1 VPDGWERTAD
11 QAGFHQIR
19 PFGSE
24 VASVNLFSRP
34 AAAVQ
39 DGACTAAA
47 DTTVGTTST
56 DLVTWIGER
65 PGLVVSTPAMVTIGG
80 LTGQMVDIGIK
91 DGWNQS
97 CPFANGLPT
106 VPLLNGGT
114 AGYHWVVYGD
124 ERMRLYLLDLP
135 DGGTVGVA
143 VDSVDGSVIDQLIS
157 QATPIVKSLQLK
169 TGS

>member
-1 VPDGWERTAD
+1 MV
-11 QAGFHQIR
+11 
-19 PFGSE
+19 
-24 VASVNLFSRP
+24 SV
-34 AAAVQ
+34 
-39 DGACTAAA
+39 
-47 DTTVGTTST
+47 
-56 DLVTWIGER
+56 
-65 PGLVVSTPAMVTIGG
+65 GG
-80 LTGQMVDIGIK
+80 LPGQMVDIGIK

-97 CPFANGLPT
+97 CPYANGLPT
-106 VPLLNGGT
+106 VPLLNGGP

-143 VDSVDGSVIDQLIS
+143 VDSVDGTVMDQLIS